1 MAMKKMNKNQASQG
15 KVNIIAKMFEMELD
29 IALKLKEGNYK
40 PAMQHN
46 NTMLS
51 RQISGQTE
59 VSSTHSNPEMALQS
73 GRAACPIVE
82 QRDDHVMQKKAAE
95 PIGAQKPEPADNNV
109 GGSHL

>member
-15 KVNIIAKMFEMELD
+15 KVNIIAKMFEMEQD
-29 IALKLKEGNYK
+29 VAPKMKEGSHK

-59 VSSTHSNPEMALQS
+59 VSNTHTNPEMALQS
-73 GRAACPIVE
+73 GRGACPMVE
-82 QRDDHVMQKKAAE
+82 QRDDHVMQKKATQ
-95 PIGAQKPEPADNNV
+95 PIEAQKPETTENNV

>member
-1 MAMKKMNKNQASQG
+1 MYTL
-15 KVNIIAKMFEMELD
+15 EME
-29 IALKLKEGNYK
+29 
-40 PAMQHN
+40 
-46 NTMLS
+46 
-51 RQISGQTE
+51 
-59 VSSTHSNPEMALQS
+59 LQS